1 MTTSTEN
8 PSTREVTTAEEW
20 TNTLH
25 DPILPSGRKAVYRDV
40 SLFDLQRLESL
51 PTELREHVVKEWA
64 HPGTLAELAVAPF
77 DELAELKQS
86 GKTPTKKQEAAA
98 DAEFFRVTDLIGQVN
113 LQVVALALVEPA
125 MTVEQLQQIPTP
137 DLEMLS
143 SLISRKTAHD
153 AVGRRVGVV
162 ALDWFRVVTA
172 AHGLECAPDCDA
184 CATAGWTLSAVQR

>member
-25 DPILPSGRKAVYRDV
+25 APILPSGRKAVYRDV

-51 PTELREHVVKEWA
+51 PTELREHVVQEWA
-64 HPGTLAELAVAPF
+64 HPGTLAELAIAPF
-77 DELAELKQS
+77 EALKELEK
-86 GKTPTKKQEAAA
+86 KPTKKQEAAA
-98 DAEFFRVTDLIGQVN
+98 EAEFFRVTDLIGQVN
-113 LQVVALALVEPA
+113 LQLVALALVEPA
-125 MTVEQLQQIPTP
+125 MTVEQLRQIPTP

-143 SLISRKTAHD
+143 SLISRKTAVDH
-153 AVGRRVGVV
+153 VGRRVGAV

-172 AHGLECAPDCDA
+172 AHGLECAPDCNA
-184 CATAGWTLSAVQR
+184 CQAAGWTLSTVQR